1 MKRDGSQRDS
11 WPLDSL
17 VVRASEL
24 AEEGKNRE
32 AVQLLLKAAKA
43 GNLSAQLNLGFHL
56 STGKGVRPSREKA
69 LYWYKRAAGRGYAA
83 AASNVGC
90 IYRDQRRARL
100 ALRWFEK
107 AVALGD
113 DDAMLEV
120 AKLCLGALGDAKRA
134 KHLLAKVMSSKK
146 VTPDTQEEALYLQQE
161 FQLGKTSQRAQPPTH
176 GITSTRRRF

>member
-1 MKRDGSQRDS
+1 MRRNGNRRDS
-11 WPLDSL
+11 WPLDAL
-17 VVRASEL
+17 VAQASEL

-32 AVQLLLKAAKA
+32 AVRLLMRAARA

-56 STGKGVRPSREKA
+56 DTGAGVRQSREKA

-90 IYRDQRRARL
+90 IYRDERRFRL

-120 AKLCLGALGDAKRA
+120 AKLCLGSIGDAKRA
-134 KHLLAKVMSSKK
+134 KRLLARVLASKN
-146 VTPDTQEEALYLQQE
+146 VAVETQEEAVRLME
-161 FQLGKTSQRAQPPTH
+161 RAGGLPRVQPPEV
-176 GITSTRRRF
+176 G

>member
-1 MKRDGSQRDS
+1 MNRNANRRDS
-11 WPLDSL
+11 RPLDSL
-17 VVRASEL
+17 VVQANEL
-24 AEEGKNRE
+24 AEEGKDRE
-32 AVQLLLKAAKA
+32 AVHLLLRAASA

-56 STGKGVRPSREKA
+56 ATGRGIRQSKEKA

-90 IYRDQRRARL
+90 IYRDERRAKL

-120 AKLCLGALGDAKRA
+120 AKLCLRVMGDAQRA
-134 KHLLAKVMSSKK
+134 RRLLAKILSSKK
-146 VTPDTQEEALYLQQE
+146 VAIATQEEAVRLVEE
-161 FQLGKTSQRAQPPTH
+161 FHLR
-176 GITSTRRRF
+176 